1 MRTLAVAVSS
11 GLLCLLAQ
19 QNVGPGWRDLEAKNP
34 PGIELSLRLVE
45 PHSYR
50 ESELIRAEIRFPGR
64 SFALAQ
70 QPPREQWQFDG
81 FLLDPAGD
89 CGSPA
94 RPCFASMILGFDQS
108 EPTLRL
114 GQASGPM
121 AVSLNNYL
129 PWLRPR
135 HYRTAVLVRK
145 LVMTYRGPASTT
157 YGYADP
163 PQYAISNAVEI
174 EVTAATEAW
183 VKQTIANSAA
193 TLSGPEANKPEAY
206 EKRKAA
212 AEQLRFLDVPDSWSA
227 SLALLPTEENILV
240 QGLAATREPARVCEL
255 MQEAV
260 PTPMQAVSSYYL
272 RGMAQT
278 CARAN
283 LPAAPPYAPPK
294 PGEKPPEPTAEQTQ
308 YWRKHQEYEQGVI
321 EKANAG
327 LAASIVRKQGEA
339 KAIAFQTLMERVQ
352 QVHANGKGKPLPAW
366 LPAVTG
372 EFTKSYA
379 KIEGFRQRQ
388 LLGLYAGTLRS
399 RDMIPLLESAM
410 DAWKPGD
417 YYEASHEALQNL
429 NAIDPAGAQARIV
442 GELAKERTWLDS
454 PELEMLPASVAGF
467 TDEALIEAL
476 AAAQRAGGWNVGLRM
491 TALAKY
497 ASPQALPRI
506 KAIYESQKDRCQP
519 ELMAYF
525 VRVEP
530 AYADGVFHSHPW
542 DIRIAPPRCT
552 AQYFQRTPP
561 IAMGPGLERYMTAYL
576 VQGDVPLKKIAA
588 QQLGRYGSPAAVG
601 ALWEAFRYFHDYWK
615 GKPAELTQNGEEEV
629 GLRNAI
635 ARGTHWLA
643 TEADL
648 RTIESLCIS
657 ERCVDETEQD
667 LDAWRPPL
675 KIEVSGW
682 PGVGTR
688 GQVAQYHGIE
698 SIEALEEKL
707 GQFPKGTQFVLM
719 ADGDGVDGAA
729 TVRLRN
735 YAAAHGLT
743 VVSR

>member
-1 MRTLAVAVSS
+1 MRTVLLWLCCALAAVA
-11 GLLCLLAQ
+11 Q
-19 QNVGPGWRDLEAKNP
+19 QHVGPSWSDLEAKNP

-45 PHSYR
+45 PHSYL
-50 ESELIRAEIRFPGR
+50 ESESIRAEIRLPGR
-64 SFALAQ
+64 SPAPAQ
-70 QPPREQWQFDG
+70 QPPREQWQFAG

-89 CGSPA
+89 CGSLA
-94 RPCFASMILGFDQS
+94 RPCFASMILGFDQG
-108 EPTLRL
+108 ELI
-114 GQASGPM
+114 GQIGAPFGPQ
-121 AVSLNNYL
+121 AVFLNNYL
-129 PWLRPR
+129 PRLGPG
-135 HYRTAVLVRK
+135 HYRAAVLVRK

-163 PQYAISNAVEI
+163 EQYAVSNTVEI

-183 VKQTIANSAA
+183 IRQTIANSVA
-193 TLSGPEANKPEAY
+193 TLDGPQANKPEAY

-240 QGLAATREPARVCEL
+240 KGLAATREPARICEL
-255 MQEAV
+255 MQAAV

-272 RGMAQT
+272 RAMAQT

-283 LPAAPPYAPPK
+283 LPAPPTYTPPK

-308 YWRKHQEYEQGVI
+308 YWRQHQEYEQGLI

-327 LAASIVRKQGEA
+327 LAASVVRKQGEA
-339 KAIAFQTLMERVQ
+339 KAVAFETLMERIQ
-352 QVHANGKGKPLPAW
+352 QIHANEKGKPLPAW
-366 LPAVTG
+366 LPAVTE

-388 LLGLYAGTLRS
+388 LLGLYASTLRS

-417 YYEASHEALQNL
+417 YYEASHEALL
-429 NAIDPAGAQARIV
+429 DLYVIDPARAQARIV
-442 GELAKERTWLDS
+442 AELGKERTWLDS
-454 PELEMLPASVAGF
+454 PELEMLPVSVAPV
-467 TDEALIEAL
+467 TDDALIEAL

-497 ASPQALPRI
+497 ASPKALARI
-506 KAIYESQKDRCQP
+506 KAIYESQQDQCQP
-519 ELMAYF
+519 ELMGYF

-542 DIRIAPPRCT
+542 DIHVAPPRCT

-561 IAMGPGLERYMTAYL
+561 IAMGPGLERYLTAYL
-576 VQGDVPLKKIAA
+576 MQGDVPLKKIAA

-601 ALWEAFRYFHDYWK
+601 ALWDAFRYFHDYWK
-615 GKPAELTQNGEEEV
+615 GQPVELTQNGEEEV

-635 ARGTHWLA
+635 ARGSHWLA
-643 TEADL
+643 TETDL

-657 ERCVDETEQD
+657 ERCVYETEQD

-682 PGVGTR
+682 PGGGTR
-688 GQVAQYHGIE
+688 GQVAQYHMIE

-707 GQFPKGTQFVLM
+707 SQFPQGTQFVLM
-719 ADGDGVDGAA
+719 TDGDGVDGPTA
-729 TVRLRN
+729 VRLRN

>member
-1 MRTLAVAVSS
+1 MRIVLLWLCCVPAAVA
-11 GLLCLLAQ
+11 Q
-19 QNVGPGWRDLEAKNP
+19 QSVGPGWSDLEAKNP

-45 PHSYR
+45 PHSYH

-64 SFALAQ
+64 SLAPAQ
-70 QPPREQWQFDG
+70 QPPREQWQFAG
-81 FLLDPAGD
+81 LLLDPAGD

-94 RPCFASMILGFDQS
+94 RPCFAAMILGFDQS

-114 GQASGPM
+114 GQTSDSL

-129 PWLRPR
+129 PRLRPGR
-135 HYRTAVLVRK
+135 YRAAVQVRK
-145 LVMTYRGPASTT
+145 LVMTYRGPASTS

-163 PQYAISNAVEI
+163 PQYAVSNTVEI
-174 EVTAATEAW
+174 EVTAATAAW
-183 VKQTIANSAA
+183 VKQTIASSVA
-193 TLSGPEANKPEAY
+193 TLNGLEANKPEAY
-206 EKRKAA
+206 EKRRAA
-212 AEQLRFLDVPDSWSA
+212 AEQLRFLDVPEAWSA
-227 SLALLPTEENILV
+227 ALALLPTEENILV
-240 QGLAATREPARVCEL
+240 QGLAATREPARICEV
-255 MQEAV
+255 MQAAV
-260 PTPMQAVSSYYL
+260 PTPTQAVGSYYL
-272 RGMAQT
+272 RAMAQT

-283 LPAAPPYAPPK
+283 LPAPPPYTPPK

-308 YWRKHQEYEQGVI
+308 YWRQHREYEQGMI

-327 LAASIVRKQGEA
+327 LAASIVQKQGEA
-339 KAIAFQTLMERVQ
+339 KAVAFQTVMERVQ
-352 QVHANGKGKPLPAW
+352 QIRANEKGKPLPAW
-366 LPAVTG
+366 LPAVTE

-388 LLGLYAGTLRS
+388 LLGLYASTLRS
-399 RDMIPLLESAM
+399 RDLIPLLESAM

-429 NAIDPAGAQARIV
+429 SAIDPARAQARIV
-442 GELAKERTWLDS
+442 AELGKERTWLDS
-454 PELEMLPASVAGF
+454 PELEMLPVGVARF

-476 AAAQRAGGWNVGLRM
+476 AAAQRPGGWNVGLRM

-497 ASPQALPRI
+497 ASPKSLPRI
-506 KAIYESQKDRCQP
+506 KAIYESQKDQCQP

-525 VRVEP
+525 VRVDP

-542 DIRIAPPRCT
+542 DIRVAPPGCT

-576 VQGDVPLKKIAA
+576 MQGNVPLKKIAA
-588 QQLGRYGSPAAVG
+588 QQLGRYGSPAAVW
-601 ALWEAFRYFHDYWK
+601 ALWDAFRYFHDYWK
-615 GKPAELTQNGEEEV
+615 GKPAELTQNSDEEV

-635 ARGTHWLA
+635 ARGRHWLA
-643 TEADL
+643 TETDL

-657 ERCVDETEQD
+657 ERCVYETEQD
-667 LDAWRPPL
+667 LEAWRPPL

-682 PGVGTR
+682 PGVGAR
-688 GQVAQYHGIE
+688 GQVAQYHMIE

-719 ADGDGVDGAA
+719 ADGDGVDGAT

>member
-1 MRTLAVAVSS
+1 MRILLLWLCCVSATVAR
-11 GLLCLLAQ
+11 
-19 QNVGPGWRDLEAKNP
+19 QNVGPGWSDLEAKNP
-34 PGIELSLRLVE
+34 PGMELSLRLVE
-45 PHSYR
+45 PRSYR
-50 ESELIRAEIRFPGR
+50 ESESIRAEIRLPGR
-64 SFALAQ
+64 SPAPAQ
-70 QPPREQWQFDG
+70 QPPPEQWQFAG

-89 CGSPA
+89 CGSLA

-108 EPTLRL
+108 EPTLRM
-114 GQASGPM
+114 GPASGPL

-129 PWLRPR
+129 PRLGPGR
-135 HYRTAVLVRK
+135 YRAAVLVRK
-145 LVMTYRGPASTT
+145 LVMTWRGPASTT

-163 PQYAISNAVEI
+163 PQYAVSNTVEI

-183 VKQTIANSAA
+183 VKQTIANNAA

-240 QGLAATREPARVCEL
+240 QGLAATREPGRVCES
-255 MQEAV
+255 MQAAV
-260 PTPMQAVSSYYL
+260 PMPMQAVSSYYL
-272 RGMAQT
+272 RALAQT

-283 LPAAPPYAPPK
+283 LPGPPPYTPPK

-308 YWRKHQEYEQGVI
+308 YWRQHQEYEQGVI
-321 EKANAG
+321 ERANAG

-339 KAIAFQTLMERVQ
+339 KAVAFETLMERVEQ
-352 QVHANGKGKPLPAW
+352 IRANEKGKPSPAW
-366 LPAVTG
+366 LPAVTE

-399 RDMIPLLESAM
+399 PDMIPLLESAM

-429 NAIDPAGAQARIV
+429 YAIEPARAQVRIAA
-442 GELAKERTWLDS
+442 ELGKERTWLDS
-454 PELEMLPASVAGF
+454 PELEMLPVSVARF
-467 TDEALIEAL
+467 TDETLIEAL
-476 AAAQRAGGWNVGLRM
+476 AAAQRPGGWNVGLRM
-491 TALAKY
+491 AALAKY

-506 KAIYESQKDRCQP
+506 RAIYESQKDQCQP

-525 VRVEP
+525 VRVDP
-530 AYADGVFHSHPW
+530 AYADAVFHSHPW
-542 DIRIAPPRCT
+542 DIHVPAPRCT

-576 VQGDVPLKKIAA
+576 MQGDVPLKKIAA
-588 QQLGRYGSPAAVG
+588 QQLGKFGSPAALG
-601 ALWEAFRYFHDYWK
+601 ALWDAFRYFHEYWK
-615 GKPAELTQNGEEEV
+615 GRPAELTQNSDEEV

-635 ARGTHWLA
+635 ARGRHWLA
-643 TEADL
+643 TETDL

-657 ERCVDETEQD
+657 ERCVYETEQD

-675 KIEVSGW
+675 KIEVSRW
-682 PGVGTR
+682 PGAGTR
-688 GQVAQYHGIE
+688 GQVAQYRMIE
-698 SIEALEEKL
+698 SMEALEEKL

-719 ADGDGVDGAA
+719 AGDDGVDGAT

-735 YAAAHGLT
+735 YAAAHGLM